1 MMLGKRIL
9 HISTVF
15 LVLLVLLV
23 GRIAYWQLV
32 GAGQLMP
39 HGLDPVSEAARR
51 VVQENDPEQL
61 QELPQPLVQR
71 ISHRL
76 AGVSRG
82 DIYDR
87 TGNLLVEDQP
97 DGQGAA
103 VRVYNQPSL
112 ANVVGYTS
120 GLGSGVSGL
129 EWSYNS
135 TLLGLNRPDAQL
147 MQSLHQPVTGSDLNL
162 TIDSGIQRAAEE
174 ALQGR
179 AGSVVVM
186 DAHTGAILAM
196 SSLPH
201 FDPNQMNNPGYVDSL
216 LACGDSP
223 ECRAPFV
230 NRAAQS
236 LYTPGSTFKT
246 VTLIAALDSGQVT
259 PDTQIDFGEPVQGP
273 NGPYYVY
280 RVDGGEIPDPNHKE
294 QVLSV
299 EMSFAKSANAAFARM
314 AAEMPPATLEDYAAR
329 LGFSRSNAF
338 PSEIPYSPAQLAN
351 DPKELDSNNLLRAST
366 GMGQGE
372 LQASP
377 LEMGMVVLPVLNDGR
392 MPLPYLVDSIH
403 YPFGL
408 KVGGPLKGQSVS
420 GIMKPE
426 TAREM
431 RQIMITAVEQGS
443 GYLAAVPGMTVGG
456 KTGTA
461 QLGDEQAPHAWF
473 IGFAEQGKHSVVIS
487 VMIENGGEGSM
498 VAAPVFAQVAQA
510 AMDSLSQDD
519 KQPWLHLPEIQ
530 LPDIELPNLKLK
542 DLSIQLPEIKLPWQA
557 EPTKPGKK
565 SK

>member
-23 GRIAYWQLV
+23 GRIAYWQLL

-76 AGVSRG
+76 QNVSRG
-82 DIYDR
+82 AIYDR
-87 TGNLLVEDQP
+87 KGVLLAEDQR
-97 DGQGAA
+97 DDQGDEA
-103 VRVYNQPSL
+103 RVYTEPSL
-112 ANVVGYTS
+112 ANVIGYTS
-120 GLGSGVSGL
+120 GLGSGVSGM

-147 MQSLHQPVTGSDLNL
+147 MQALHQPVKGSDLNL
-162 TIDSGIQRAAEE
+162 TIDSDIQRAAEE

-179 AGSVVVM
+179 TGSVVVM
-186 DAHTGAILAM
+186 DGHTGAILAM

-201 FDPNQMNNPGYVDSL
+201 FDPNRMNDPDYIDSL
-216 LACGDSP
+216 LQCGDSP
-223 ECRAPFV
+223 QCRAPFL
-230 NRAAQS
+230 NRATQS

-246 VTLIAALDSGQVT
+246 VTLAAALDSGQVT
-259 PDTQIDFGEPVQGP
+259 PDTQIDFGPPVQGP
-273 NGPYYVY
+273 NGIYYVY
-280 RVDGGEIPDPNHKE
+280 RVDGGEIPDPNHTE

-299 EMSFAKSANAAFARM
+299 EMCYAKSANAAFARI
-314 AAEMPPATLEDYAAR
+314 ANEMPPATLKDYAAR
-329 LGFSRSNAF
+329 FGFSRPNAF
-338 PSEIPYSPAQLAN
+338 PLEIPYSPAQLAN
-351 DPKELDSNNLLRAST
+351 DPQELNTNNLLRAST

-392 MPLPYLVDSIH
+392 MPLPYFVDSIH
-403 YPFGL
+403 YPYGL
-408 KVGGPLKGQSVS
+408 KVGGPAKGEFVANV
-420 GIMKPE
+420 MKPQ
-426 TAREM
+426 TARAM
-431 RQIMITAVEQGS
+431 RQMMITAVEQGS
-443 GYLAAVPGMTVGG
+443 GYQAAVPGMVVGG

-461 QLGDEQAPHAWF
+461 QLSDGQAPHAWF
-473 IGFAEQGKHSVVIS
+473 TGFAEQGKHSVVIS
-487 VMIENGGEGSM
+487 VMIENGGEGSQ

-510 AMDSLSQDD
+510 ALTNLEKDD
-519 KQPWLHLPEIQ
+519 HQPWLR
-530 LPDIELPNLKLK
+530 
-542 DLSIQLPEIKLPWQA
+542 LPEIKLPDIHLPNLDLKDLSIPIPDFKLPW
-557 EPTKPGKK
+557 
-565 SK
+565 

>member
-1 MMLGKRIL
+1 MMLGKRVL

-15 LVLLVLLV
+15 LILMALLV

-51 VVQENDPEQL
+51 VIQENDPSQL

-76 AGVSRG
+76 ADVSRG
-82 DIYDR
+82 AIYDR
-87 TGNLLVEDQP
+87 KGNLLAQDLP
-97 DGQGAA
+97 DGQGGE
-103 VRVYNQPSL
+103 VRIYSQPSL
-112 ANVVGYTS
+112 ANVIGYTS

-162 TIDSGIQRAAEE
+162 TIDSDIQRAAED

-179 AGSVVVM
+179 AGSVVAL
-186 DAHTGAILAM
+186 DGHTGAILAM

-201 FDPNQMNNPGYVDSL
+201 FDPNQMNDPNYVNSL
-216 LACGDSP
+216 LQCGDSP
-223 ECRAPFV
+223 QCQAPFL
-230 NRAAQS
+230 NRATQS

-259 PDTQIDFGEPVQGP
+259 PDTQIDFGPPVQGP

-299 EMSFAKSANAAFARM
+299 EMCYAKSANAAFARI

-329 LGFSRSNAF
+329 LGFSRPNAF
-338 PSEIPYSPAQLAN
+338 PLEIPYSPAQLAN
-351 DPKELDSNNLLRAST
+351 DPKELASNNLLRAST

-372 LQASP
+372 LLASP
-377 LEMGMVVLPVLNDGR
+377 LEMGMVVLPVLNNGR
-392 MPLPYLVDSIH
+392 MPLPYLVDSIR
-403 YPFGL
+403 YPYGL
-408 KVGGPLKGQSVS
+408 KVGGPLKGELVQ
-420 GIMKPE
+420 GIMKPG
-426 TAREM
+426 TAQEM
-431 RQIMITAVEQGS
+431 HKIMVTAVENGS
-443 GYLAAVPGMTVGG
+443 GYQAAVPGMTVGG

-461 QLGDEQAPHAWF
+461 QLSDGQAPHAWF
-473 IGFAEQGKHSVVIS
+473 IGFVEQGRHSVVIS
-487 VMIENGGEGSM
+487 VIIENGGEGSQA
-498 VAAPVFAQVAQA
+498 AAPVFAQVAQA
-510 AMDSLSQDD
+510 AMTSLEKDD
-519 KQPWLHLPEIQ
+519 KQPWLRLPEIE
-530 LPDIELPNLKLK
+530 LPDIHLPNLDLK
-542 DLSIQLPEIKLPWQA
+542 DLSIPAPEFKLPWQ
-557 EPTKPGKK
+557 K
-565 SK
+565 